1 MECSS
6 ESMTDDVLQALQS
19 LADWSAA
26 GNGTVSGETAQAV
39 LAALETLAGRG
50 PWEGEDRQS
59 VHKLLGETGKS
70 PFLRSL
76 GEAGLQR
83 RWAEAAF
90 RLIRGSQYALLDLF
104 LARVRSH
111 PHKVLFEDRSASLP
125 APWTYEQVERMTRET
140 AAAFLSLAESDGRP
154 PRVAI
159 FAENSLAGACADLAC
174 LFYDILDTPLNTHFD
189 LDNLVD
195 IFDRLGVTIAVTD
208 TAVRRRL
215 LEEVRKRAAGPFMI
229 VVLDQA
235 AAGEADEAL
244 FLDAL
249 SRTMGSAEIERL
261 LAARRR
267 MALNE
272 TATVMF
278 TSGSTGRPKGV
289 SFSNYQITAKRFARA
304 AALPEVGGDEVF
316 LSFLPFYHT
325 FGRYLEMLGTI
336 YWSGTYVFPGNTS
349 AETLF
354 ALLPKVRPTGFISVP
369 IRWVQLYERC
379 QDALGAAGP
388 AADPAAVLA
397 GILGPD
403 LRWGLSAAGY
413 LDPKV
418 FRFFQKQGVLLASGF
433 GMTEGTGGIT
443 MTEPGAYVDNTHGC
457 PLPGV
462 EVRLSP
468 KGELQ
473 VRGDYI
479 APYLEDAG
487 PGALIPYPVD
497 AAADYW
503 LSTGD
508 VFKVLPNGYYQIV
521 DRLKDIYKNTRGE
534 TVAPLKVENKF
545 VGVPGIKRTFLVGDG
560 RPTNVLFIVPDRGD
574 EVLKAALAAD
584 DGRAYYRRI
593 VGAANLDLAPYERVV
608 NFAVLDR
615 DFDAERGELTPK
627 GSTNRKIVESHFAA
641 LIEDLY
647 KRNYIELDRG
657 DVRVRIPIWFFR
669 DLGVLEDEIFFVGDF
684 LFDANRKLM
693 LPIVRREGGIGWII
707 GDLEYDLPGPLVDL
721 GFFARQPRLWLGN
734 PALVRFSPCKP
745 GWDVPLDP
753 DLDSV
758 RLPDPRPRVYAA
770 DDIPRSGRFQDAR
783 LAEVNALVSAA
794 LVGDDAAA
802 LAALNGLERELS
814 APELRTAGLIRRRL
828 EALSGHPSEA
838 VRCSAYRI
846 LLLDEPNP
854 DYNRALMSF
863 LHSGR
868 TFLNQAS
875 IEAIASSPLG
885 QGRFDAVRR
894 RMCAYREELDW
905 PVAAARRVQLGGIL
919 RLFVDFAR
927 YHPEF
932 FRSVRAELA
941 GWILHRVDPELSR
954 AAESL
959 WAELNAA
966 HEENLAAR
974 LPAAEP
980 GEWHA
985 RLVFDDGVSAADGER
1000 MRAVLSDRTFLTQS
1014 IELVFDAEG
1023 FDPRGIADSGVWVS
1037 RLPEYDGRYS
1047 VRVSVNM
1054 KDGRHYDL
1062 RVVLG
1067 ADLGTAAEIDSIY
1080 WHLAIANYPLGQRIL
1095 PRVGAFR
1102 PDRGAL
1108 ALFYSGELSVWERIR
1123 LLAAERG
1130 PDGPDPVPGVWRK
1143 LFVEGLAAFFKGWQ
1157 YASSRLVPGRPDP
1170 ANVMVPQ
1177 TDLREEPMIHSL
1189 AGRTTYVDTLS
1200 LVRPLLLNFYL
1211 KCEAH
1216 YPWCRGQ
1223 LDAAWIFDACYEA
1236 LGYADAAAF
1245 FAGLENDL
1253 AREPL
1258 TGPGGVSLAGT
1269 LRGYLADF
1277 RANTMIPLAALNA
1290 IARYKEWQ
1298 LQGGSDD
1305 ADERERMVLEIY
1317 RIYRIDRYPEVA
1329 RYHLYRHT
1337 YFAGANAAVRTAF
1350 DRLLERLSGDLP
1362 RPAVQWPEL
1371 SGLQSA
1377 LADESDRQVFARMV
1391 FPRLARSRRL
1401 DIITVG
1407 GEGTKRVVVQ
1417 STIAD
1422 SRGQTYGFGET
1433 FDPAEIGGLY
1443 RLFFKENYPKAIS
1456 EQDRHYVLRDSR
1468 ERVVGG
1474 LCFRLMFK
1482 HAAYIDGIVVAPEL
1496 KGLGLGGTM
1505 VDDFCQRMAGSGL
1518 NLVLTNYFLPDFF
1531 THKGFKPDKRWGAL
1545 VRDL

>member
-1 MECSS
+1 MNG
-6 ESMTDDVLQALQS
+6 DVLRALQS
-19 LADWSAA
+19 LAEWSASGSEA
-26 GNGTVSGETAQAV
+26 GPRPAALAI
-39 LAALETLAGRG
+39 LAALEALAGRG
-50 PWEGEDRQS
+50 PWEGEEKASIHR
-59 VHKLLGETGKS
+59 LLDETGKS
-70 PFLRSL
+70 AFLRGL
-76 GEAGLQR
+76 GDSGLRR

-90 RLIRGSQYALLDLF
+90 RLVRGSDFSLLELF
-104 LARVRSH
+104 QARVRAQ
-111 PHKVLFEDRSASLP
+111 PRKVLFEDRSGP
-125 APWTYEQVERMTRET
+125 MPMPWTYEQVGRTVREV
-140 AAAFLSLAESDGRP
+140 AAAFLALAEADGRP

-159 FAENSLAGACADLAC
+159 FAENSFSGACADLAC
-174 LFYDILDTPLNTHFD
+174 LFYDILDTPLNTHFGAD
-189 LDNLVD
+189 DLVD
-195 IFDRLGVTIAVTD
+195 IFDRVGITIAVTD

-215 LEEVRKRAAGPFMI
+215 LESVRSRTAAPFTI
-229 VVLDQA
+229 VVLDPA
-235 AAGEADEAL
+235 AAGEADEAR
-244 FLDAL
+244 FLEAL
-249 SRTMGSAEIERL
+249 CRTMGAADVDRL
-261 LAARRR
+261 LASRRR

-289 SFSNYQITAKRFARA
+289 SFSIYQLTVKRLARA
-304 AALPEVGGDEVF
+304 AVLPNVGGDEVF

-336 YWSGTYVFPGNTS
+336 YWGGTYVFPGSTS
-349 AETLF
+349 VDTLF

-379 QDALGAAGP
+379 QEALGAAGP
-388 AADPAAVLA
+388 AADPAAVLSA
-397 GILGPD
+397 VLGPA

-413 LDPKV
+413 LDAKV
-418 FRFFQKQGVLLASGF
+418 FRFFQKHGVALCSGF

-443 MTEPGAYVDNTHGC
+443 MTEPGEYVDNTHGR

-462 EVRLSP
+462 EARLSP
-468 KGELQ
+468 QGELQ

-479 APYLEDAG
+479 ARYLEDAG

-497 AAADYW
+497 AATDYW

-508 VFKVLPNGYYQIV
+508 VFKILPNGYYQIV
-521 DRLKDIYKNTRGE
+521 DRVKDIYKNTRGE
-534 TVAPLKVENKF
+534 TVAPLKIENKMA
-545 VGVPGIKRTFLVGDG
+545 GVPGIKRTFLVGDG
-560 RPTNVLFIVPDRGD
+560 RPTNVLFIVPDPGD
-574 EVLKAALAAD
+574 EVLRSALAAD
-584 DGRAYYRRI
+584 GGRAYYRSI
-593 VGAANLDLAPYERVV
+593 VGAANLDLAPYERAV

-615 DFDAERGELTPK
+615 DFDAALGELTPK
-627 GSTNRKIVESHFAA
+627 GSYNRKAIEAHFAG

-647 KRNYIELDRG
+647 KRNDIELDRG
-657 DVRVRIPIWFFR
+657 DVRVRIPLWFFR

-684 LFDANRKLM
+684 LFDSNRKLM
-693 LPIVRREGGIGWII
+693 LPIVRREGAGGWII
-707 GDLEYDLPGPLVDL
+707 GDLEYAVPGPVIDL

-734 PALVRFSPCKP
+734 PSLVRFSPCKP

-753 DLDSV
+753 AMDEV
-758 RLPDPRPRVYAA
+758 RLPDPRLRVYGA
-770 DDIPRSGRFQDAR
+770 DDLPRSGRFQDAR

-794 LVGDDAAA
+794 LTANDAAA
-802 LAALNGLERELS
+802 LAALDGLERELT

-828 EALSGHPSEA
+828 EALSGHPAES
-838 VRCSAYRI
+838 VRCAAYRI
-846 LLLDEPNP
+846 LLLDEPHP
-854 DYNRALMSF
+854 DYNRVLMSF

-868 TFLNQAS
+868 TFLNKDS

-894 RMCAYREELDW
+894 RMCAYREELEW
-905 PVAAARRVQLGGIL
+905 PVSAPTRVQLGGIL

-941 GWILHRVDPELSR
+941 GWILHRVDPELAR
-954 AAESL
+954 TAEAL
-959 WAELNAA
+959 EAELNAA
-966 HEENLAAR
+966 HEERLAAR
-974 LPAAEP
+974 VPVLAA
-980 GEWHA
+980 GEWLS
-985 RLVFDDGVSAADGER
+985 RIVFDDGLSPADA
-1000 MRAVLSDRTFLTQS
+1000 RAIRPVLFDRTFLAQS
-1014 IELVFDAEG
+1014 IELIFDTEP
-1023 FDPRGIADSGVWVS
+1023 FDPRSIAEEGLWVS
-1037 RLPEYDGRYS
+1037 RLPEYDGRPS
-1047 VRVSVNM
+1047 VRVSVNIR
-1054 KDGRHYDL
+1054 DGRHYDL
-1062 RVVLG
+1062 RVILG
-1067 ADLGTAAEIDSIY
+1067 ADLGTPDEIDSVH
-1080 WHLAIANYPLGQRIL
+1080 WHLAISNYPLGQPIL

-1108 ALFYSGELSVWERIR
+1108 ALHYSGELNVWERIR
-1123 LLAAERG
+1123 LFASERG
-1130 PDGPDPVPGVWRK
+1130 PDGPDPVPGAWRK
-1143 LFVEGLAAFFKGWQ
+1143 LFIEGLAAFFKAWQ
-1157 YASSRLVPGRPDP
+1157 YASRRLVPGWPAP
-1170 ANVMVPQ
+1170 ANVMVPWA
-1177 TDLREEPMIHSL
+1177 DLREEPMIHSL
-1189 AGRTTYVDTLS
+1189 AGRAPYESPIS
-1200 LVRPLLLNFYL
+1200 LVRPLLLNFYR

>member
-1 MECSS
+1 M
-6 ESMTDDVLQALQS
+6 DVDVFQALQS
-19 LADWSAA
+19 LAEWSA
-26 GNGTVSGETAQAV
+26 SGGEAAPRPAALAV
-39 LAALETLAGRG
+39 LKALETLAGRG
-50 PWEGEDRQS
+50 PWAGEDRVS
-59 VHKLLGETGKS
+59 VHRLLDETGRS

-76 GEAGLQR
+76 GDAAIRR

-90 RLIRGSQYALLDLF
+90 RLIRGSDFSLLELF
-104 LARVRSH
+104 QARVRTH
-111 PHKVLFEDRSASLP
+111 PRKVLFEDRSGP
-125 APWTYEQVERMTRET
+125 IPVPWTYEQVGQAAREI
-140 AAAFLSLAESDGRP
+140 AAAFFSLAEADGRP
-154 PRVAI
+154 PRVAL
-159 FAENSLAGACADLAC
+159 FADNSYAGACADLAC
-174 LFYDILDTPLNTHFD
+174 LFHDILDSPLNTHFGAD
-189 LDNLVD
+189 ELVD
-195 IFDRLGVTIAVTD
+195 IFDRVGVTIAVTD

-215 LEEVRKRAAGPFMI
+215 LERVRNRTAAPFAI
-229 VVLDQA
+229 VVLDPA
-235 AAGEADEAL
+235 AAGETEEAR
-244 FLDAL
+244 FLEGIR
-249 SRTMGSAEIERL
+249 RTMGTADVDRL
-261 LAARRR
+261 LASRRR

-289 SFSNYQITAKRFARA
+289 SFSIYQLTAKRLARA
-304 AALPEVGGDEVF
+304 AALPDVGRDEVF

-325 FGRYLEMLGTI
+325 FGRYLEMLGAI
-336 YWSGTYVFPGNTS
+336 YWGGTYVFPGSTS
-349 AETLF
+349 VDTLF

-379 QDALGAAGP
+379 QEALGAAGA
-388 AADPAAVLA
+388 AADPAAVLS
-397 GILGPD
+397 GVLGPD
-403 LRWGLSAAGY
+403 LHWGLSAAGY

-418 FRFFQKQGVLLASGF
+418 FRFFQKNGLALCSGF

-443 MTEPGAYVDNTHGC
+443 MTEPGGYVDNAHGL

-462 EVRLSP
+462 EARLSP
-468 KGELQ
+468 RGELQ

-479 APYLEDAG
+479 ARYFEDAG

-497 AAADYW
+497 AATDYW

-521 DRLKDIYKNTRGE
+521 DRIKDIYKNTRGE
-534 TVAPLKVENKF
+534 TVAPLKVENKLA
-545 VGVPGIKRTFLVGDG
+545 GVPGIKRTFLVGDG
-560 RPTNVLFIVPDRGD
+560 RPTNVLFIVPDLSD
-574 EVLKAALAAD
+574 EVLRPVLAQD

-593 VGAANLDLAPYERVV
+593 IGAANLDLAPYERAV

-615 DFDAERGELTPK
+615 DFEADRGELTPK
-627 GSTNRKIVESHFAA
+627 GSYNRKIIEAHFAG

-647 KRNYIELDRG
+647 KRNDIELDRG
-657 DVRVRIPIWFFR
+657 DVRVRIPLWFFR

-684 LFDANRKLM
+684 LFDSNRKLM
-693 LPIVRREGGIGWII
+693 LPIVRPGPGSGWII
-707 GDLEYDLPGPLVDL
+707 GDLEYSVPGPVIDL

-734 PALVRFSPCKP
+734 PSLVRFSPCKP

-753 DLDSV
+753 ALDAV
-758 RLPDPRPRVYAA
+758 RLPDPRLRVYGA
-770 DDIPRSGRFQDAR
+770 DDLPRSGRFQDAR

-794 LVGDDAAA
+794 LLADDAAA
-802 LAALNGLERELS
+802 LAALDGLERELS
-814 APELRTAGLIRRRL
+814 APELRTAGIIRRRL
-828 EALSGHPSEA
+828 EALSGHPAES
-838 VRCSAYRI
+838 VRCAAYRI

-868 TFLNQAS
+868 TFLNQES

-894 RMCAYREELDW
+894 RMCAYREELEW
-905 PVAAARRVQLGGIL
+905 PVSAATRVQLGGIL

-941 GWILHRVDPELSR
+941 GWILHRVDPALSR
-954 AAESL
+954 TAETL
-959 WAELNAA
+959 WTELNAA
-966 HEENLAAR
+966 REESLAAR
-974 LPAAEP
+974 VPVLAAE
-980 GEWHA
+980 EWTS
-985 RLVFDDGVSAADGER
+985 RIFFDEGLTPADAER
-1000 MRAVLSDRTFLTQS
+1000 IRAVLLDRTFLAQS
-1014 IELVFDAEG
+1014 IELIFDTEP
-1023 FDPRGIADSGVWVS
+1023 FDPRGIAEGGLWVS
-1037 RLPEYDGRYS
+1037 RLPEYDGRPS
-1047 VRVSVNM
+1047 IRVSVNM
-1054 KDGRHYDL
+1054 RDGRHYEL

-1067 ADLGTAAEIDSIY
+1067 ADLGTPAEIDSVY
-1080 WHLAIANYPLGQRIL
+1080 WHLAIANYPLGRPLL

-1108 ALFYSGELSVWERIR
+1108 ALFYSGELNAWERIR
-1123 LLAAERG
+1123 LFASERG
-1130 PDGPDPVPGVWRK
+1130 SDGPDPVPGAWRK
-1143 LFVEGLAAFFKGWQ
+1143 LFIEGQAAFFKGWQ
-1157 YASSRLVPGRPDP
+1157 YASGRLVPGSPSP
-1170 ANVMVPQ
+1170 TNVMVPRA
-1177 TDLREEPMIHSL
+1177 DLREEPMIHSL
-1189 AGRTTYVDTLS
+1189 AGRAPYTGPLS
-1200 LVRPLLLNFYL
+1200 LVRPLLLNFYR

-1236 LGYADAAAF
+1236 LGYADAASF
-1245 FAGLENDL
+1245 FTGLENDL
-1253 AREPL
+1253 DREPL
-1258 TGPGGVSLAGT
+1258 AGPGGVALAET
-1269 LRGYLADF
+1269 LRAYLADF
-1277 RANTMIPLAALNA
+1277 RANAMIPLAALNA

-1317 RIYRIDRYPEVA
+1317 RLYRIDRYPEMA

-1350 DRLLERLSGDLP
+1350 DRLLNRLSEDMQ

-1371 SGLQSA
+1371 SALQAA
-1377 LADESDRQVFARMV
+1377 LTDEADRPVFARMV

-1401 DIITVG
+1401 DILTVG
-1407 GEGTKRVVVQ
+1407 GEGAKRVVVQ

-1422 SRGQTYGFGET
+1422 GRGRSYGFGET

-1456 EQDRHYVLRDSR
+1456 EQDRHYVLRDAR